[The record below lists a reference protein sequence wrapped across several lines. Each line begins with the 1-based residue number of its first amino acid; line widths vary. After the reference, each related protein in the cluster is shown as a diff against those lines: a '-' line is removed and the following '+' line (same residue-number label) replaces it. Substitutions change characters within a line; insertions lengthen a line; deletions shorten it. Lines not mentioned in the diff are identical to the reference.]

1 MYKKKVMRGI
11 FKFLEGVIV
20 FYLAYV
26 FIKWYIKGHFSKY
39 FIFFWLNTI
48 IAIIMFVYNKQ
59 YEADRYQNGWMV
71 E

>member
-1 MYKKKVMRGI
+1 MRGI